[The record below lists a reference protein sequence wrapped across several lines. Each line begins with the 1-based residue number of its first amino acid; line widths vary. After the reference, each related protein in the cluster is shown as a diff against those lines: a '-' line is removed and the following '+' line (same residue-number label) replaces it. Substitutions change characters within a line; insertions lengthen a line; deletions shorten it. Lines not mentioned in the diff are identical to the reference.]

1 MISNKKINPLL
12 KSSIIYIVATIIGQG
27 MTFLGIIVFTRLM
40 DQNDYGLYSTY
51 YAYVSVVTVLIGA
64 NLHYALNNAYIDK
77 KNRIK
82 EFCKSVLCL
91 SFVIM
96 ILSSVVVLLAGKIL
110 LNEFSV
116 FIIVMLLLHSYGFFV
131 INYRMY
137 SANMENDYKRKQWLL
152 ILPYAFQLIIPILFM
167 LFLSQTSFEIRVIG
181 STVGVCG
188 IAVLLFIEMMRY
200 KGKLIDI
207 NDWKYAL
214 SIALPSVVM
223 SISYMLMQQCDKVM
237 ITNICGSSDTAVYS
251 VIYYLGYAIIAV
263 DQAVAPVR
271 QAWIYQKLDEQDVH
285 EAGNIQKWYLVVI
298 AILTT
303 GLIMAGPEVVKIIAP
318 SSYWQFEYIVPFVVS
333 ACMMMLYRFYTE
345 ITLFYKKN
353 MILSMCVCVCAIINI
368 ILNAVLIPRAGA
380 VAACYTTVVSYF
392 LLFIL
397 TGIVSGKCMKH
408 IYSKKVFLCFI
419 LWISGVSVLSYTV
432 YETMWI
438 RYIVYGSLL
447 MIILIYTYVKRSEWK
462 GGIWKK

>member
-82 EFCKSVLCL
+82 EFRKSVLCL

-432 YETMWI
+432 YENMWI

-447 MIILIYTYVKRSEWK
+447 MIILIYTYVKRSDWK

>member
-1 MISNKKINPLL
+1 
-12 KSSIIYIVATIIGQG
+12 

-82 EFCKSVLCL
+82 EFRKSVLCL

>member
-82 EFCKSVLCL
+82 EFRKSVLCL

-214 SIALPSVVM
+214 PIALPSVVM

>member
-82 EFCKSVLCL
+82 EFRKSVLCL

-408 IYSKKVFLCFI
+408 IYSKKVFLC
-419 LWISGVSVLSYTV
+419 
-432 YETMWI
+432 
-438 RYIVYGSLL
+438 
-447 MIILIYTYVKRSEWK
+447 
-462 GGIWKK
+462 

>member
-82 EFCKSVLCL
+82 EFRKSVLCL

-110 LNEFSV
+110 LNEFPV

-167 LFLSQTSFEIRVIG
+167 LFLSQTSFEIRVLG

>member
-82 EFCKSVLCL
+82 EFRKSVLCL

-438 RYIVYGSLL
+438 RYFVYGSLL
-447 MIILIYTYVKRSEWK
+447 MIILIYTYVKRSDWK

>member
-82 EFCKSVLCL
+82 EFRKSVLCL

-408 IYSKKVFLCFI
+408 IYSKKVFLSFI

>member
-82 EFCKSVLCL
+82 EFRKSVLCL

-303 GLIMAGPEVVKIIAP
+303 GLIMAGPEGVKIFAP

>member
-51 YAYVSVVTVLIGA
+51 YAHVSVVTVLIGA

-82 EFCKSVLCL
+82 EFRKSVLCL

>member
-82 EFCKSVLCL
+82 EFRKSVLCL

-397 TGIVSGKCMKH
+397 TPL
-408 IYSKKVFLCFI
+408 YSP
-419 LWISGVSVLSYTV
+419 
-432 YETMWI
+432 
-438 RYIVYGSLL
+438 
-447 MIILIYTYVKRSEWK
+447 
-462 GGIWKK
+462 

>member
-82 EFCKSVLCL
+82 EFRKSVLCL

-419 LWISGVSVLSYTV
+419 LWISGVSVLSYSD

-438 RYIVYGSLL
+438 RYIVY
-447 MIILIYTYVKRSEWK
+447 
-462 GGIWKK
+462 

>member
-82 EFCKSVLCL
+82 EFRKSVLCL

-137 SANMENDYKRKQWLL
+137 SANMENDYKQKQWLL

>member
-82 EFCKSVLCL
+82 EFRKSVLCL

-333 ACMMMLYRFYTE
+333 ACIMMLYRFYTE

>member
-64 NLHYALNNAYIDK
+64 NLHYALNNAYIE

-82 EFCKSVLCL
+82 EFRKSVLCL

>member
-82 EFCKSVLCL
+82 EFRKSVLCL

-152 ILPYAFQLIIPILFM
+152 ILPYAFQL
-167 LFLSQTSFEIRVIG
+167 LSQTSFEIRVIG

>member
-1 MISNKKINPLL
+1 M
-12 KSSIIYIVATIIGQG
+12 
-27 MTFLGIIVFTRLM
+27 
-40 DQNDYGLYSTY
+40 
-51 YAYVSVVTVLIGA
+51 LIGA

-82 EFCKSVLCL
+82 EFRKSVLCL

>member
-82 EFCKSVLCL
+82 EFRKSVLCL

-353 MILSMCVCVCAIINI
+353 MILSMCVCMCAIINI

>member
-82 EFCKSVLCL
+82 EFRKSVLCL

-96 ILSSVVVLLAGKIL
+96 ILSSVVVLVAGKIL

-181 STVGVCG
+181 STAGVCG

-303 GLIMAGPEVVKIIAP
+303 GLIMTGPEVVKIIAP

-419 LWISGVSVLSYTV
+419 LWISGVSALSYTV

>member
-82 EFCKSVLCL
+82 EFRKSVLCL

-214 SIALPSVVM
+214 SIALTSVVM

-318 SSYWQFEYIVPFVVS
+318 SSYWQFEYIVPFVES

>member
-1 MISNKKINPLL
+1 MMSNKKINPLL
-12 KSSIIYIVATIIGQG
+12 KSSIIYIVATSIGQG

-82 EFCKSVLCL
+82 EFRKSVLCL

>member
-82 EFCKSVLCL
+82 EFRKSVLCL

-345 ITLFYKKN
+345 ITLFMQN
-353 MILSMCVCVCAIINI
+353 
-368 ILNAVLIPRAGA
+368 
-380 VAACYTTVVSYF
+380 
-392 LLFIL
+392 
-397 TGIVSGKCMKH
+397 
-408 IYSKKVFLCFI
+408 
-419 LWISGVSVLSYTV
+419 
-432 YETMWI
+432 
-438 RYIVYGSLL
+438 
-447 MIILIYTYVKRSEWK
+447 
-462 GGIWKK
+462 

>member
-82 EFCKSVLCL
+82 EFRKSVLCL

-181 STVGVCG
+181 SAVGVCG

>member
-82 EFCKSVLCL
+82 EFRKSVLCL

-152 ILPYAFQLIIPILFM
+152 ILPYAFQLIIPILFR

>member
-82 EFCKSVLCL
+82 EFRKSVLCL

-285 EAGNIQKWYLVVI
+285 EAGNISKWYLVVI

>member
-82 EFCKSVLCL
+82 EFRKSVLCL

-447 MIILIYTYVKRSEWK
+447 MINLIYTYVKRSEWK

>member
-82 EFCKSVLCL
+82 EFRKSVLCL

-285 EAGNIQKWYLVVI
+285 DAGNIQKWYLVVI

>member
-82 EFCKSVLCL
+82 EFRKSVLCL

-462 GGIWKK
+462 GGIWKG

>member
-82 EFCKSVLCL
+82 EFRKSVLCL

-419 LWISGVSVLSYTV
+419 LWISGVSVLSYIV

>member
-82 EFCKSVLCL
+82 EFRKSVLCL

-96 ILSSVVVLLAGKIL
+96 ILSSAVVLLAGKIL

>member
-77 KNRIK
+77 KNRRK
-82 EFCKSVLCL
+82 EFRKSVLCL

-419 LWISGVSVLSYTV
+419 LWISGVSVL
-432 YETMWI
+432 
-438 RYIVYGSLL
+438 
-447 MIILIYTYVKRSEWK
+447 
-462 GGIWKK
+462 

>member
-51 YAYVSVVTVLIGA
+51 YAYVSLVTVLIGA

-82 EFCKSVLCL
+82 EFRKSVLCL

>member
-82 EFCKSVLCL
+82 EFRKSVLCL

-251 VIYYLGYAIIAV
+251 VIYYLGCCG
-263 DQAVAPVR
+263 QA
-271 QAWIYQKLDEQDVH
+271 
-285 EAGNIQKWYLVVI
+285 
-298 AILTT
+298 
-303 GLIMAGPEVVKIIAP
+303 
-318 SSYWQFEYIVPFVVS
+318 
-333 ACMMMLYRFYTE
+333 
-345 ITLFYKKN
+345 
-353 MILSMCVCVCAIINI
+353 
-368 ILNAVLIPRAGA
+368 
-380 VAACYTTVVSYF
+380 F
-392 LLFIL
+392 L
-397 TGIVSGKCMKH
+397 
-408 IYSKKVFLCFI
+408 
-419 LWISGVSVLSYTV
+419 
-432 YETMWI
+432 
-438 RYIVYGSLL
+438 
-447 MIILIYTYVKRSEWK
+447 
-462 GGIWKK
+462 

>member
-12 KSSIIYIVATIIGQG
+12 KSSIIYIVATIIGQV

-82 EFCKSVLCL
+82 EFRKSVLCL